1 MKKKKT
7 TPYITIEERRK
18 IILGDGEMPTAIFSA
33 DKKEFIVKP
42 RTIFGKEQKKRTKNI
57 FRTFFHRFL

>member
-1 MKKKKT
+1 MKKQKP

-18 IILGDGEMPTAIFSA
+18 ILLGDGKMPTAIFSA